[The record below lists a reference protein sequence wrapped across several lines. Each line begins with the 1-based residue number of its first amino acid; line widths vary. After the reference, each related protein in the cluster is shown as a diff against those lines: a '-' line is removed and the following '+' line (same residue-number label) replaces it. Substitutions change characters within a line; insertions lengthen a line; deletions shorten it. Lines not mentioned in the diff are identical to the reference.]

1 MAIRKVSRSRRM
13 SGTRTANPRKRRRRK
28 NGVNI
33 KAGTFT
39 SGKHK
44 GKSVA
49 ARRAGLKA
57 AKTRA
62 ANAAKKKRAAAARRQ
77 KTGTKAV
84 VRRKKRA
91 YTTTKLKGGLRKPK
105 AQRGTY
111 RKRKGRTTRSRT
123 VVLRKKRGG
132 TIRVRVRANPTG
144 LFGIKKL
151 GGAGG
156 VDVAA
161 AVIGTLTASVLKNGL
176 KSMVWYNNAIKNV
189 STEAQ
194 VLIMPV
200 AFTAL
205 AVVAHKAKFARKL
218 PPAVK
223 QIATWAAVASI
234 VLAVNDYADA
244 KIEEQIA
251 KMKGGTSGGY
261 ANFSGGYAKFGGASL
276 SPLPRLQGAYVS
288 TNGAMFGGATN
299 AA

>member
-1 MAIRKVSRSRRM
+1 M
-13 SGTRTANPRKRRRRK
+13 SGTRTANPRKRRRKK
-28 NGVNI
+28 NGVKI
-33 KAGTFT
+33 SAGKFT

-44 GKSVA
+44 GKSVV

-62 ANAAKKKRAAAARRQ
+62 ANLKKGTTKKKR
-77 KTGTKAV
+77 V
-84 VRRKKRA
+84 VRRKRA
-91 YTTTKLKGGLRKPK
+91 YTTTKVKGGLRKPK

-132 TIRVRVRANPTG
+132 TIRVRVRANPEG
-144 LFGIKKL
+144 LFGIKKI
-151 GGAGG
+151 GG

-161 AVIGTLTASVLKNGL
+161 AVVGTLTASVIKNGL
-176 KSMVWYNNAIKNV
+176 KSMVWYQNAIKDVSLEMQNV
-189 STEAQ
+189 
-194 VLIMPV
+194 IMP
-200 AFTAL
+200 ALFTGV
-205 AVVAHKAKFARKL
+205 AVVLHKAKFASKL

-223 QIATWAAVASI
+223 TIATWAAVASI
-234 VLAVNDYADA
+234 VLAVDDYADA
-244 KIEEQIA
+244 KVKEQID
-251 KMKGGTSGGY
+251 KMKSGTSGGY

-288 TNGAMFGGATN
+288 TSGAMFGGVSN

>member
-13 SGTRTANPRKRRRRK
+13 SGTRTANPRKRRRK

-62 ANAAKKKRAAAARRQ
+62 ANAAKKKRAAAARRK

-84 VRRKKRA
+84 VRRRKKRA

-105 AQRGTY
+105 AQKGTY
-111 RKRKGRTTRSRT
+111 RKHKGRTTRSRT

-161 AVIGTLTASVLKNGL
+161 AVIGTLTASVIKNGL
-176 KSMVWYNNAIKNV
+176 KSMVWYNNAVKDV
-189 STEAQ
+189 SLEMQNAI
-194 VLIMPV
+194 LP
-200 AFTAL
+200 ASLTAL
-205 AVVAHKAKFARKL
+205 AVVVHKAKFARKL

-244 KIEEQIA
+244 KIDEQI
-251 KMKGGTSGGY
+251 KKLKSGNGGGY